1 MERGMDMNIKSNR
14 SFMVALSL
22 VLLCGMAGGSII
34 EWNTDGLPPLPEA
47 ISGQMAGTHGGA
59 LLVAGGSHFPVSP
72 WQGGVKHW
80 ENRVYLWRPGMA
92 AWKDAGALPEARA
105 YAPAVSHAS
114 GFWIFGGTDGQ
125 SVFDDTLR
133 LTVENDAVLID
144 RIELTLPEPCAFTC
158 AALIGDTVY
167 IAGGQ
172 SSLDATEALSVFWAL
187 DLTQPEA
194 GWRVLEAPPGPGRIL
209 PVMAAQDGGVYL
221 FSGCSLE
228 AGREISPWRQ
238 YLTDGYRYTPGGG
251 WRAVAGPPHALAAA
265 PAASMGHAHIIVLS
279 GDDGRNFARTAEL
292 GDDHPGFSRRALA
305 YHTITDTWT
314 DAGEAPAG
322 LVTTQAVVYEGR
334 IIVPGG
340 EDRPGHRDSVVLSG
354 GSPGGRAGLGRL
366 DYTTLTLYLLA
377 LILMGF
383 YFSRREKSTEVFFL
397 GGRRL
402 PWWAVGLSL
411 FGTSLSS
418 ITYLSIPARAYAT
431 DWVYIV
437 GQTGIL
443 FLAPLIVHYY
453 LPAYRRAPISTAYEY
468 LERRFN
474 LPIRIYGSLCFVIFQ
489 IGRVG
494 IVLLLPAIA
503 LSAATG
509 IDITLCIFLMGGLA
523 TLYTVLGGFEAVIWT
538 DVLQSFVLV
547 CGAVLALILIVL
559 HIDGGAPALISTA
572 HAAGKFHTFN
582 WTWDAATTAVWVV
595 LIGNIFANAYPAT
608 ADQTVVQRYLST
620 PNEKQAA
627 RAVWTNALLTIPI
640 SLLFFSLG
648 TALWVYFR
656 QHPEWLDPTLKNDAI
671 LPLFVVAKF
680 PIGLR
685 GILIAGVFAAAM
697 SSLDSSINSVSS
709 VLVNDYYRR
718 YLQRFKTKEG
728 EDRRALFL
736 ARILTLVFGLC
747 GTLIAIRA
755 AQIHATSLW
764 DPFLELLNFVGGGLA
779 GIFALGIFT
788 RRANGF
794 GAMAGAA
801 AGALAVL
808 MIRQTDVHFFL
819 HGMVG
824 FLSAFI
830 VGYAVSLLWHTSP
843 KGDDSGIV

>member
-1 MERGMDMNIKSNR
+1 MPKVVR
-14 SFMVALSL
+14 SLFSG
-22 VLLCGMAGGSII
+22 VLLLFCSGVASGEMLTWQRDA
-34 EWNTDGLPPLPEA
+34 LPPLPMA
-47 ISGQMAGTHGGA
+47 ISGQMAGTHGNA
-59 LLVAGGSHFPVSP
+59 LIVAGGSYFPVSP
-72 WQGGVKHW
+72 WQGGKKYW
-80 ENRVYLWRPGMA
+80 DDRVYLWQPGMG
-92 AWKDAGALPEARA
+92 AWEEAGMLPEARA
-105 YAPAVSHAS
+105 YAPAVSHAT

-125 SVFDDTLR
+125 RVFDDTLR
-133 LTVENDAVLID
+133 LTVNKGVLHIE
-144 RIELTLPEPCAFTC
+144 RIELTLPLPCAFTS
-158 AALIGDTVY
+158 AALLGDTVY
-167 IAGGQ
+167 ITGGQ
-172 SSLDATEALSVFWAL
+172 RSVDATEALSVFWAL
-187 DLTQPEA
+187 DLTQAEA
-194 GWRVLEAPPGPGRIL
+194 GWRILEAPPGPGRIL
-209 PVMAAQDGGVYL
+209 SVLAAQDGGIYL

-228 AGREISPWRQ
+228 PGQEISPWRQ
-238 YLTDGYRYTPGGG
+238 YLVDGYRYTPGTG
-251 WRAVAGPPHALAAA
+251 WRTVSGPPHALAAA
-265 PAASMGHAHIIVLS
+265 PAAPLGHAHIIALS

-322 LVTTQAVVYEGR
+322 LVTTQAVVYGGR
-334 IIVPGG
+334 IVIPGG
-340 EDRPGHRDSVVLSG
+340 EDRPGHRDAVVLSG
-354 GSPGGRAGLGRL
+354 EPSGRRASLGRL
-366 DYTTLTLYLLA
+366 DYATLIIYLLA
-377 LILMGF
+377 LIVMGF

-431 DWVYIV
+431 DWVYII

-453 LPAYRRAPISTAYEY
+453 LPAFRRAPISTAYEY
-468 LERRFN
+468 LEQRFN
-474 LPIRIYGSLCFVIFQ
+474 LAIRIYGSLCFVVFQ

-523 TLYTVLGGFEAVIWT
+523 TLYTALGGIEAVIWT
-538 DVLQSFVLV
+538 DVLQSIVLV
-547 CGAVLALILIVL
+547 FGAVLALILIVMN
-559 HIDGGAPALISTA
+559 IDGGAPALLSTA

-620 PNEKQAA
+620 PSVAQAA

-671 LPLFVVAKF
+671 LPLFVAAKF

-718 YLQRFKTKEG
+718 YLQRFKPREG
-728 EDRRALFL
+728 ADRRALRI
-736 ARILTLVFGLC
+736 ARCLTLLFGIC
-747 GTLIAIRA
+747 GTIIAIRA

-779 GIFALGIFT
+779 GIFALGVFT

-801 AGALAVL
+801 AGAFAVL
-808 MIRQTDVHFFL
+808 MIRQSSVHFFL
-819 HGMVG
+819 HGMTG
-824 FLSAFI
+824 FLSAFA
-830 VGYAVSLLWHTSP
+830 VGYLFSLLRPAP
-843 KGDDSGIV
+843 KTR